1 MDRSGMK
8 ARDSDR
14 DAAISLVKQ
23 ACVNGQIIEADRDKR
38 TEQIRG
44 AHSLAEIDML
54 TNDLKAA
61 APPLSTPGATA
72 APVVGATSTIPVPS
86 TAPTVEQSAPF
97 QKFTPPATKVSG
109 SMGLRGIFT
118 LVAAAAIALVIGG
131 LSLFATGGGSTSSGG
146 SGGPGGVTVE
156 QPEKV
161 DPLTVAGF
169 NQMRSAIIDKTGSS
183 KAFSLSVY
191 PGYGIVEVPVDATT
205 RHEQR
210 FYWNGQFQDQG
221 TGSSSYQLIDL
232 NAIDPAVLVRLSN
245 RARTTLVKDPTSWYV
260 LAYRDDNPTHDKT
273 VLWAYANNKFNEG
286 GYLSATIDGKVT
298 RKVTW

>member
-1 MDRSGMK
+1 MK

-61 APPLSTPGATA
+61 AAPPPSPVAAA
-72 APVVGATSTIPVPS
+72 APVVGATSTIPEPS
-86 TAPTVEQSAPF
+86 SAPTVEQSAPF
-97 QKFTPPATKVSG
+97 QKFTPPATKMSG
-109 SMGLRGIFT
+109 PMGLRGIFT
-118 LVAAAAIALVIGG
+118 LVAAAAIALAIGG
-131 LSLFATGGGSTSSGG
+131 VSLFAAHGGGSTASGG
-146 SGGPGGVTVE
+146 SGDPGSITVE

-191 PGYGIVEVPVDATT
+191 PGYGIVEVPIDATT
-205 RHEQR
+205 KHEQR

-221 TGSSSYQLIDL
+221 TGSSSYRLIDL

-245 RARTTLVKDPTSWYV
+245 RARTTLVKEPTSWYV
-260 LAYRDDNPTHDKT
+260 LAYLADNPTNDKT

-286 GYLSATIDGKVT
+286 GYISATIDGKVT